1 MAKILVTGATGFVG
15 RHLCTTLVRRGES
28 VLAAVRLPGLAPVHG
43 STEVVVGDL
52 TELADFQDV
61 LKEVDC
67 IVHLV
72 GRAHVMH
79 DHERDPEQAYFKVNA
94 CVTNHLANQA
104 AAIGVKRFIY
114 LSSIKV
120 NGEETK
126 GGSFR
131 ETDPPAPVDAY
142 GRSKL
147 AAEQALWKVA
157 SARALSQAM
166 EVVVIRSPLVYG
178 PGVKGNILRLIDWVA
193 RGVPIPLG
201 GAENLRSLVG
211 ANNLC
216 DFVASCVHHP
226 GAANET
232 FLISDQEDI
241 SVVNLVRSIAEA
253 LNRKPRLINIPPN
266 ILRLA
271 GGLIGRE
278 AEIDRLV
285 GTLQVD
291 STKATR
297 LLDWR
302 PVDPASVELER
313 TVRWYYDNLRNRLP
327 L

>member
-15 RHLCTTLVRRGES
+15 RHLCATLVGRGDS
-28 VLAAVRLPGLAPVHG
+28 VLAAVRFPGSAPPLV
-43 STEVVVGDL
+43 SSEVVVGDL
-52 TELADFQDV
+52 TQLADLQDV

-94 CVTNHLANQA
+94 SVTSELAIQA
-104 AAIGVKRFIY
+104 AAVGVKRFVY

-131 ETDPPAPVDAY
+131 ETDPPVPVDAY

-157 SARALSQAM
+157 SASTLSQAM

-178 PGVKGNILRLIDWVA
+178 PGVKGNILRLIDWVN
-193 RGVPIPLG
+193 RGVLIPLG
-201 GAENLRSLVG
+201 GADNLRSLVG

-216 DFVASCVHHP
+216 DFIASCVHHP
-226 GAANET
+226 GAAEEI
-232 FLISDQEDI
+232 FLISDQEDL

-253 LNRKPRLINIPPN
+253 LNRKPRLINISPN
-266 ILRLA
+266 ILRFA

-278 AEIDRLV
+278 AEIGRLV
-285 GTLQVD
+285 GSLQVD

-302 PVDPASVELER
+302 PVVPVSEELER
-313 TVRWYYDNLRNRLP
+313 TVRWYYDNLRNRLS
-327 L
+327 